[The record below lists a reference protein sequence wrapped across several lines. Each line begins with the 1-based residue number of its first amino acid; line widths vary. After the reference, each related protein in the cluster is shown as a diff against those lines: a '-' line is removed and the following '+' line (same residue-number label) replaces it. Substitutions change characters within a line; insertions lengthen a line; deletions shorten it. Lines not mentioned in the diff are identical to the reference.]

1 MDGCVVLRLNNL
13 QMYVRGSMPNP
24 VLLLLLLL
32 LCSDG
37 QYIILAKDGDA
48 VGSLYCKLDPLCH
61 ARKKCQFSLGSI
73 LVFHSLKN
81 PFRDMAASMDGW
93 MIKERKGYVK

>member
-13 QMYVRGSMPNP
+13 QMYVRGSIPNP

-48 VGSLYCKLDPLCH
+48 VGSLYCKLDPLLS
-61 ARKKCQFSLGSI
+61 RPKEMSIFPGIDSRFSQSEES
-73 LVFHSLKN
+73 F
-81 PFRDMAASMDGW
+81 
-93 MIKERKGYVK
+93 